1 MDLPVRYYSTVLTQ
15 KMSSSSPRLSMRF
28 IRVPGLRLSL
38 KTMCGFAVV
47 FSWCYEYVPSPGG
60 FAETSQDTY
69 DREPPTSLVFHSA
82 TQRG

>member
-38 KTMCGFAVV
+38 KTMCGFAALVCSGV
-47 FSWCYEYVPSPGG
+47 FMVLRVCALAWGL
-60 FAETSQDTY
+60 
-69 DREPPTSLVFHSA
+69 R
-82 TQRG
+82 